1 MKKMVQRT
9 NKNIEILKK
18 FKSIMKTKIDKMI
31 LFGSRARG
39 NFREDSDFDVM
50 IISDHFADIPVYKR
64 AVEFQNKWEK
74 NVPLELL
81 CFTNKEAEKLR
92 KNSWGIVREATNT
105 GIEI

>member
-1 MKKMVQRT
+1 MEIKKRT
-9 NKNIEILKK
+9 NKNIEVLKK
-18 FKSIMKTKIDKMI
+18 FKSIMKIKMDKMI

-50 IISDHFADIPVYKR
+50 IISDHFANIPLYR
-64 AVEFQNKWEK
+64 RTIEFQNKWEK
-74 NVPLELL
+74 DVPLEIL
-81 CFTNKEAEKLR
+81 CFTNKEAEKLS